1 MNHIEKLCW
10 IYPSIPRS
18 LVEEILLNEPDKD
31 GFVYSNDGK
40 RLLMAADTKEYYI
53 REGVE
58 KIEPSALFGC
68 KIDVLHVPYTCTLQM
83 EEFSEDDYPIWND
96 ESGIG
101 DVRFWD
107 VPYADVDRST
117 NSLLG
122 GDDDYVFDKYKVAYS
137 RNGKRLLFA
146 RMDFDMTE
154 YTVRDGV
161 ETICSYAFYGIT
173 CNSNFLKLYIPSSV
187 KYIGLDIFSEAG
199 GSIEVIS
206 ETMSDNVG

>member
-1 MNHIEKLCW
+1 MNQVERLCW
-10 IYPSIPRS
+10 MYPSIPRS
-18 LVEEILLNEPDKD
+18 LVEDILLSKPDRD
-31 GFVYSNDGK
+31 GFLYSNDGK
-40 RLLMAADTKEYYI
+40 RLLMAADAKEYYI

-68 KIDVLHVPYTCTLQM
+68 KIDILHVPYTCTLQM
-83 EEFSEDDYPIWND
+83 DESIENDYPIWND

-107 VPYADVDRST
+107 VPYAEVDHST

-122 GDDDYVFDKYKVAYS
+122 DEDDYVYDKYKVAYS

-146 RMDFDMTE
+146 RMDFNLSE

-161 ETICSYAFYGIT
+161 ETICSYAFFGII
-173 CNSNFLKLYIPSSV
+173 CKSVFLKLYIPSSV
-187 KYIGLDIFSEAG
+187 KVIGQDIFGDAG
-199 GSIEVIS
+199 GSIEVKK
-206 ETMSDNVG
+206 